1 MTYQRN
7 ETPEPLASD
16 FAADDAVIAMA
27 EECGFEWTQI
37 GWDKKPMRF
46 MCYPHQIIALAKR
59 LRATPAPGAPAG
71 FKLVPVEPT
80 DAMLDEGA
88 HHIYEPTNR
97 NDLERVWSV
106 MLDAAPGAPGQEA
119 AAVQAVGAWQDIAT
133 APKDGAEFLA
143 IWGHQG
149 NVMQVVKWNALHK
162 FWQTKGEPIAG
173 FTANATGWMPLP
185 LPPSGAGEKT
195 S

>member
-59 LRATPAPGAPAG
+59 LRATPAPGAP
-71 FKLVPVEPT
+71 E
-80 DAMLDEGA
+80 
-88 HHIYEPTNR
+88 
-97 NDLERVWSV
+97 
-106 MLDAAPGAPGQEA
+106 QEA
-119 AAVQAVGAWQDIAT
+119 AEKMAKLLEEARSDGCESIREWIDSLKQSVGTYRLERNSARDAYRRHRDESEARGKLINIVLGMVGA
-133 APKDGAEFLA
+133 PPGA
-143 IWGHQG
+143 
-149 NVMQVVKWNALHK
+149 NVVMAVA
-162 FWQTKGEPIAG
+162 A
-173 FTANATGWMPLP
+173 A
-185 LPPSGAGEKT
+185 LPPSAAGEKT